1 MTFTE
6 YQQAAARTMAPHTG
20 IRSEDRHARLIL
32 ALGLVGEAGEVADLI
47 KKVEGHGHALDVGK
61 LDEELGDL
69 LWYVAATAESYGRSL
84 NVIAAGNE
92 RKRRARYPKGFS
104 QEASRNRNGGVA

>member
-1 MTFTE
+1 MTFTD
-6 YQQAAARTMAPHTG
+6 YQAAAARTMAPTTG

-32 ALGLVGEAGEVADLI
+32 ALGLVGEAGEVADLV
-47 KKVEGHGHALDVGK
+47 KKIEGHGHALDVGK

-69 LWYVAATAESYGRSL
+69 LWYVAATATAYGRSL

-92 RKRRARYPKGFS
+92 AKLRRRYPNGFS
-104 QEASRNRNGGVA
+104 EAASRDRAVTQ